1 MSPQDAPSPTTSIL
15 GSEEIRWQ
23 LEDLYPDQASLD
35 QDLDKAQ
42 KSAEEFSRKY
52 SDKQAFQDD
61 HTLSQALQSLEEILL
76 RAYRALSYGY
86 LHWSTDTENPENGAR
101 LQRLRE
107 THTRIQKKILFF
119 ELQWTQLSE
128 KQAADL
134 LEAVSITPYRH
145 YLEVQ
150 RRRRPHLRS
159 ESEEKILAEK
169 ALTGRSAW
177 VRFFDEILNATR
189 FPFRGES
196 LTSQQLLAKLYQSD
210 REERRQAALSFT
222 EGLRPRLRELTYVF
236 NMVLADKSSDDT
248 LRSYPHWLSSRN
260 LDNEIEDEAVQAL
273 VDAVTSRY
281 PLVARFYRLKARLLG
296 FKELFDY
303 DRYAPVA
310 STDTVYTWKQ
320 ATDLVLHAYGA
331 FHPRMAEIAS
341 DFFEKSWIDAP
352 PVAGKAGGAFSHQT
366 VPTVHPYILMNYTGN
381 IRDVQTLAHELGH
394 GVHQYLSR
402 RLGLFHCG
410 PPLTVSET
418 ASVFGEMLVFEH
430 LMKTHTQAQTR
441 LSILMSKLDDT
452 LATVFRQ
459 IAMHRFENQIHEA
472 RRQEGELTSE
482 RLGQIWIE
490 TQREM
495 FQGSV
500 TLESHYQIWWSYIP
514 HFIHTPGYVYAYAFG
529 ELLVLA
535 LYEIY
540 RREGSDFTS
549 KYLSLLEAGGSDWP
563 HDLMARFGVDLNH
576 PDFWGHGLD
585 AIEQLIQEAEDCAD
599 QL

>member
-1 MSPQDAPSPTTSIL
+1 MTTKDSQSRTTSTF
-15 GSEEIRWQ
+15 GAEEIHWQ
-23 LEDLYPDQASLD
+23 LEDLYPDRASLD
-35 QDLDKAQ
+35 RDLEKARA
-42 KSAEEFSRKY
+42 SAAQFEQRYPGK
-52 SDKQAFQDD
+52 KAFQNEC
-61 HTLSQALQSLEEILL
+61 TLSQALQNIEEILL

-86 LHWSTDTENPENGAR
+86 LLWSTDTENPGNGAL

-107 THTRIQKKILFF
+107 THTEIQKKILFF
-119 ELQWTQLSE
+119 DLQWTKLAKKEARALLQGESI
-128 KQAADL
+128 AA
-134 LEAVSITPYRH
+134 YRH

-189 FPFRGES
+189 FPFRGEP
-196 LTSQQLLAKLYQSD
+196 LTSQQLLAKLYDAD

-236 NMVLADKSSDDT
+236 NMVLADKFSDDT
-248 LRSYPHWLSSRN
+248 LRSYPHWLASRN

-281 PLVARFYRLKARLLG
+281 PLVARFYRLKRRLLG
-296 FKELFDY
+296 LEELFDY

-310 STDTVYTWKQ
+310 RANTLYKWEQ
-320 ATDLVLHAYGA
+320 ARKLVLEAYGA
-331 FHPRMAEIAS
+331 FHPRMAAIAS
-341 DFFEKSWIDAP
+341 DFFDKSWIDAP
-352 PVAGKAGGAFSHQT
+352 PVPGKTGGAFSHQT
-366 VPTVHPYILMNYTGN
+366 VPNAHPYILMNYTGN

-402 RLGLFHCG
+402 KQGLFHCG
-410 PPLTVSET
+410 SPLTVSET

-430 LMKTHTQAQTR
+430 LMKTHKEARTR

-472 RRQEGELTSE
+472 RRREGELTTE
-482 RLGQIWIE
+482 RLSQIWMQ

-500 TLESHYQIWWSYIP
+500 TLASQYEIWWSYIP

-540 RREGSDFTS
+540 RQEGSNFTS
-549 KYLSLLEAGGSDWP
+549 KYLDLLEAGGSDWP
-563 HDLMARFGVDLNH
+563 HALMARFGVDLNH
-576 PDFWGHGLD
+576 PDFWGRGLD
-585 AIEQLIQEAEDCAD
+585 AIEQLIQEAEECAGE
-599 QL
+599 L